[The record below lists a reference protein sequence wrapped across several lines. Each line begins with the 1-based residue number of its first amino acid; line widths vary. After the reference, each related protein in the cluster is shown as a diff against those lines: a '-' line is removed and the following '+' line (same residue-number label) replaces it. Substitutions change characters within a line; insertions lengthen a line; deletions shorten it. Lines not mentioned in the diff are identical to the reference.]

1 MKQLNLFEPQELQ
14 PGDSVRLRL
23 DEFDELNG
31 STAVILSRSRRNP
44 RWWKVETE
52 IGPIFVEACRL
63 ERLTE

>member
-31 STAVILSRSRRNP
+31 STAVILSRPKWTRR
-44 RWWKVETE
+44 WFTVETE